1 LKSDRDSFFEKYKR
15 QSGCIKNDGYM
26 RTTLIV
32 GLGNPGTQ
40 YEGTRHNI
48 GFTAIEALSRQFNI
62 AGKADKK
69 FQAIVGI
76 GKVGENRVIL
86 AQPTTYMNL
95 SGQAVQKLLAYYDI
109 PLLDLLVIYDEA
121 ALPFGRLRFR
131 PSGSDAG
138 QKGMRSIQQSLG
150 GCQDIPRLRVGIG
163 SPTPPMAMADYVLAR
178 FLPSERENLDDLLS
192 MMQKAVETWLTDG
205 MQIAMERFNGP
216 AIISPKKDPQPDN
229 TALGQ

>member
-1 LKSDRDSFFEKYKR
+1 
-15 QSGCIKNDGYM
+15 M
-26 RTTLIV
+26 RTVLIV
-32 GLGNPGTQ
+32 GLGNPGAQ

-62 AGKADKK
+62 VGKADKK

-76 GKVGENRVIL
+76 GKVGEHRVIL

-109 PLLDLLVIYDEA
+109 PLTDLLVIYDEA
-121 ALPFGRLRFR
+121 ALPYGRLRFR

-150 GCQDIPRLRVGIG
+150 GCLDIPRLRMGIG

-178 FLPSERENLDDLLS
+178 FLPSERDGLAQLLDT
-192 MMQKAVETWLTDG
+192 MQKAVETWLNDG

-216 AIISPKKDPQPDN
+216 AIIPAKKPPSADHESLSESKQIMQD
-229 TALGQ
+229 

>member
-1 LKSDRDSFFEKYKR
+1 
-15 QSGCIKNDGYM
+15 M

-62 AGKADKK
+62 VGKADKK

-76 GKVGENRVIL
+76 GKVGDHRVIL

-121 ALPFGRLRFR
+121 ALPFGRLRLR

-150 GCQDIPRLRVGIG
+150 GSQDIPRIRVGIG

-178 FLPSERENLDDLLS
+178 FSPSERESLDDLLIT
-192 MMQKAVETWLTDG
+192 MQKAVEAWLNEG
-205 MQIAMERFNGP
+205 MQTAMERFNGP
-216 AIISPKKDPQPDN
+216 AIIPTKNEPKPSN
-229 TALGQ
+229 TALLESNKMKED